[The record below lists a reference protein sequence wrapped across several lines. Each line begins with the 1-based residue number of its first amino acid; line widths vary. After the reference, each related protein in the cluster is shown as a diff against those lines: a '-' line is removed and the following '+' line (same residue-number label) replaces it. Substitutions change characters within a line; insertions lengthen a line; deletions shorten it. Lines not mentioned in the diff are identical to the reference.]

1 MTLAPIIY
9 SSLVIVAILYYFIA
23 NSEGKE
29 FSASLIHRD
38 SPISP
43 LYNPHETSSQRIE
56 KTLNRSINRVNYLSS
71 DKNSTL
77 IAYSGLIPDISGDY
91 LMNISIGTPPF
102 QILVIADTGSN
113 VLWTKCSA
121 FPNKGILFTPS
132 LSSTYETMPCPSRVC
147 DHLGDRVCHYKIS
160 YGGDSHTL
168 GDFAFETLTLKSRF
182 ALEVILVQNTLIG
195 CSYDSKFSF
204 PTKASGII
212 GLGRGYASLINQ
224 LGPFIDWK
232 FSYCLP
238 HSDRKSTIHFG
249 RNVTGDGVVST
260 PLIYDPSRPLFFFLK
275 LEAMSVG
282 NVRIPFRGSASENQ
296 NILIDSGTVYTM
308 LPNEFFSQL
317 SSEVARQ
324 IVGRLRVGSPF
335 SSFFKLCYELGPTGT
350 INAPP
355 ITMNFVGADV
365 ELPLSNVFIQI
376 SDKVTCFAFLPR
388 DDGFSIYGN
397 FAQQNFLVGYD
408 LHNNAVSFKPSNC
421 GRK

>member
-132 LSSTYETMPCPSRVC
+132 LSSTYETMPCP
-147 DHLGDRVCHYKIS
+147 
-160 YGGDSHTL
+160 
-168 GDFAFETLTLKSRF
+168 
-182 ALEVILVQNTLIG
+182 NTLIG

-335 SSFFKLCYELGPTGT
+335 SSFFKLC
-350 INAPP
+350 
-355 ITMNFVGADV
+355 
-365 ELPLSNVFIQI
+365 

>member
-1 MTLAPIIY
+1 
-9 SSLVIVAILYYFIA
+9 
-23 NSEGKE
+23 
-29 FSASLIHRD
+29 
-38 SPISP
+38 
-43 LYNPHETSSQRIE
+43 
-56 KTLNRSINRVNYLSS
+56 
-71 DKNSTL
+71 
-77 IAYSGLIPDISGDY
+77 
-91 LMNISIGTPPF
+91 MNISIGTPPF

-147 DHLGDRVCHYKIS
+147 DHR
-160 YGGDSHTL
+160 
-168 GDFAFETLTLKSRF
+168 
-182 ALEVILVQNTLIG
+182 
-195 CSYDSKFSF
+195 
-204 PTKASGII
+204 
-212 GLGRGYASLINQ
+212 
-224 LGPFIDWK
+224 
-232 FSYCLP
+232 
-238 HSDRKSTIHFG
+238 
-249 RNVTGDGVVST
+249 DGVVST